1 MLNAQYSMLKT
12 ARQMPEAYRSVR
24 QGPDPFGIGHRA
36 LSIDESANGSTV
48 ASMG

>member
-1 MLNAQYSMLKT
+1 MLNAQGSMLKT
-12 ARQMPEAYRSVR
+12 ARQILL
-24 QGPDPFGIGHRA
+24 GIGHWA